1 MFKYHKILD
10 VQRLYVND
18 IHAFSQVYG
27 IEAASRVLVK
37 EVQNVFGVYGIT
49 VDPRHLLLI
58 ADYMTFDGTY
68 RALNRGGIGAHAS
81 PIQQMTFESSLTFL
95 RSAVLESKVENV
107 NSPSSCLVAG
117 QPVKVGTGS
126 FGLRMKLGL

>member
-1 MFKYHKILD
+1 MFKYYKILD
-10 VQRLYVND
+10 VNRIYVND
-18 IHAFSQVYG
+18 IHAFSNVYG
-27 IEAASRVLVK
+27 IEAASRILVK

-68 RALNRGGIGAHAS
+68 RAMNRGGIAAHAS

-95 RSAVLESKVENV
+95 RSAVLETKLENV
-107 NSPSSCLVAG
+107 KSPSACLVAG
-117 QPVKVGTGS
+117 QAVKVGTGC
-126 FGLRMKLGL
+126 FDLRVKLNL

>member
-1 MFKYHKILD
+1 MAKHYKVLD
-10 VQRLYVND
+10 LNRLYVND
-18 IHAFSQVYG
+18 IHSFANVYG

-68 RALNRGGIGAHAS
+68 RAMNRGGMVSHAS

-95 RSAVLESKVENV
+95 RNAVLESRTESVK
-107 NSPSSCLVAG
+107 SPSGCLVAG

-126 FGLRMKLGL
+126 FDLRMKLNL